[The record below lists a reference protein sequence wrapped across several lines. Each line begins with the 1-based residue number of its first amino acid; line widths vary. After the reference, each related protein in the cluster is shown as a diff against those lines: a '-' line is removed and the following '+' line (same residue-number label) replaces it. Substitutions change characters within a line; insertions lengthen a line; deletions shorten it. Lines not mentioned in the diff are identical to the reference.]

1 MSEDFLIV
9 TLSNYDG
16 NSNHISTDYYYINK
30 HNTSK
35 VLLFSSEKYSYGL
48 RVISSEN
55 EFILSSS
62 EDADQSIVCRIT
74 EQGAVT
80 EEIDGLNIDSD
91 KMNEGGKSFNMQGFI
106 SDIKIDGAKV
116 IISIKD
122 VKMKEEDALA
132 FGKTLNKDDLI
143 DILIIDSNKSGPA
156 IKAGDKVMVSC
167 RYTKDNEI
175 LYTIGADIRS
185 YEY

>member
-1 MSEDFLIV
+1 
-9 TLSNYDG
+9 
-16 NSNHISTDYYYINK
+16 
-30 HNTSK
+30 
-35 VLLFSSEKYSYGL
+35 
-48 RVISSEN
+48 
-55 EFILSSS
+55 
-62 EDADQSIVCRIT
+62 
-74 EQGAVT
+74 
-80 EEIDGLNIDSD
+80 
-91 KMNEGGKSFNMQGFI
+91 MQGFI

-122 VKMKEEDALA
+122 VKMKEEDSLA

-143 DILIIDSNKSGPA
+143 DIFIIDSNKSGPA